1 MDKISVKRSKKALEN
16 IKEIISAESVP
27 LSSGKSFSAKS
38 LRKSTGVSLADSAG
52 GSGREEKTVMKP
64 VTGREEKTVMELET
78 GLEESGIDL
87 THLEQYIT
95 QQASD
100 NPLASTD
107 ESVNRSDGE
116 LPVSVLPDIS
126 KILTGES
133 LSDFDP
139 DECLHNN
146 YFDEIRGNV
155 IRPPRSDCMYVRPID
170 GEDAAAILEGT
181 FEGQREERIVIHY
194 SDAIRNVISNPFA
207 GQDLSGGAAL
217 SMWVLYPFKDSHKT
231 NRGLL
236 LFADDYKE
244 YPHPAANNSRT
255 LKTTQVLYIDTG
267 LNIRFDGAFQN
278 KYRKKTD
285 FTLRRADRNWMFLT
299 FSFTD
304 EGITVYLNGEKV
316 PYFEETYGKRFNK
329 GEESGSNKSN
339 VLLTE
344 YLAQEDT
351 RIFLAATLFNDR
363 ETSDDICFDDITFYS
378 GAVPDDGT
386 ARKLY
391 NEALTINLP

>member
-1 MDKISVKRSKKALEN
+1 MDRIYVKRSKKALEN
-16 IKEIISAESVP
+16 IKEIISAESMP
-27 LSSGKSFSAKS
+27 LSSRKKASVKSFGKSAVFSMADPAGN
-38 LRKSTGVSLADSAG
+38 TGTG
-52 GSGREEKTVMKP
+52 GEEKTVF
-64 VTGREEKTVMELET
+64 
-78 GLEESGIDL
+78 GLEAGLKDSSIDI

-100 NPLASTD
+100 NPLASTH
-107 ESVNRSDGE
+107 ESVDRSDGE
-116 LPVSVLPDIS
+116 LPASVLPDIS
-126 KILTGES
+126 RILTSES
-133 LSDFDP
+133 LEGFDR
-139 DECLHNN
+139 DECLYNN

-155 IRPPRSDCMYVRPID
+155 IRPPRSDCMYARPVD
-170 GEDAAAILEGT
+170 GDDVTAISNGT

-207 GQDLSGGAAL
+207 GQNLSGGAAL
-217 SMWVLYPFKDSHKT
+217 SMWVLYPFKDSNRT

-285 FTLRRADRNWMFLT
+285 FRLRRADRNWMFLT

-316 PYFEETYGKRFNK
+316 PYTEETCGKRFNK
-329 GEESGSNKSN
+329 GEEAGSNKSN

-351 RIFLAATLFNDR
+351 RIFLAATLFNDG

-378 GAVPDDGT
+378 GAVPDDDA
-386 ARKLY
+386 ARELY
-391 NEALTINLP
+391 QEALTINLP